1 LNTLARFYNRISSKL
16 VYKVNLVLVPV
27 IILGFSLSTYLITS
41 SAIDSVSQVSS
52 HKIKSTATLI
62 KKSVESWLQQNDHL
76 IHALSNQPLVASV
89 LKGEA
94 SSDSL
99 NDYFLQT
106 KQLYGF
112 RNIALLNS
120 SGVAIATANASR
132 IGVNYSKFDYFN
144 NSLKS
149 TNTVIGEARLSRV
162 DKTPLFTIATQVQLA
177 GSNTKG
183 VIFASIPLTDLYNNL
198 INSQQ
203 TDSQSLAFILTSQCQ
218 PLAHPDASKIL
229 SKDNKEN
236 DAYKD
241 LCRQGKS
248 LISFSEHDIDYLA
261 AVKVIDNTGWYLIS
275 AVQKQS
281 ITETSEKLTNIG
293 LIVGAVISIVVALV
307 LVIMFASISKSL
319 TLAVNVL
326 SAVSKGDIALKSI
339 GQEPLDEISKRNDE
353 LGNIGKSLNSLIK
366 NLQLQAHSAEEIASG
381 NLNFSPYISGQY
393 DVLGQ
398 AFSKM
403 VEQLKTVLVTIH
415 QSSENVYDAT
425 EQMYEGCQ
433 ILSSGAQTQTESVD
447 TVSTALYQMEMQI
460 KLTTDASVEVRENA
474 QETLSKANQGQVKMN
489 ELTQSIEELN
499 LTGQKISKSMKEI
512 TNIASQTNLIAL
524 NAAIEAARAGEHGKG
539 FAVVADEVRKLASLT
554 KKAAEDSNQLIVKT
568 LIQMEIGKTLSLET
582 DETFISIVNHINQ
595 SAEQMTQ
602 IRDAHLEQH
611 KAVKHLHQAISQ
623 IEKVADENLK
633 ISEKTAAQTDNLT
646 TISEELIKK
655 ARYFSIDD
663 SN

>member
-1 LNTLARFYNRISSKL
+1 MNTLARFYNRISSKL